1 MGLENPKHLPAP
13 GRFFCKLL
21 QLTATSGWSECS
33 GEESAGRWRHK
44 RAHSFGRG
52 GLVEREQRKSPAWTG
67 CWKRRR
73 SERAAEGR
81 GGGGREG
88 GGGGR
93 GGGEAREEEEEKL
106 VLVAARWLCFS
117 CWLLLL
123 LGGAER
129 WGLINFV

>member
-13 GRFFCKLL
+13 GRFFCKFL

-33 GEESAGRWRHK
+33 GKESAGCWRHK
-44 RAHSFGRG
+44 RAHSFGQG
-52 GLVEREQRKSPAWTG
+52 GLVEREERKSPAWTG

-73 SERAAEGR
+73 SEREEEE
-81 GGGGREG
+81 GGGGRAG

-93 GGGEAREEEEEKL
+93 GGGEAREEEEEEEVEK
-106 VLVAARWLCFS
+106 VVVVAVRWLCFS

-123 LGGAER
+123 LGGER
-129 WGLINFV
+129 SAVA